1 MIYSTYYESSIKD
14 SKYIA
19 EVDELIYNFEIFKT
33 LTINPIYDKISN
45 EIDDIM
51 NNFILA
57 AVRVLDEER
66 HKIIVT

>member
-1 MIYSTYYESSIKD
+1 MD
-14 SKYIA
+14 
-19 EVDELIYNFEIFKT
+19 FEFFKT
-33 LTINPIYDKISN
+33 LTINPICAKTSN

-57 AVRVLDEER
+57 AVRILDEER